1 MRVLTEN
8 GSIGKLDDPG
18 WSPQTAL
25 KAKHLLMEFHHV
37 FSLELNE
44 MGCIDTAEHTI
55 KLLTGEDEPF
65 KERFRQIAP
74 HEVEEVRQH
83 IQEMLDGGAIHPSQ
97 SPWCNA
103 VILVRKKDGAL
114 RFCIDFRCL
123 NAKTKKDS
131 HPLPRGPETMESLVG
146 ARYFS
151 TVDLKSGFWQI
162 KMAEESHQYTAFTV
176 GNLGIYEFLR
186 MPYRL
191 CNAPATF
198 QCLMQNCLGELNLQ
212 YAFIY
217 LDDVIVYSRTPEDH
231 LKQLQAV
238 LDRFA
243 LNGLK
248 LKPSKCHFFKES
260 LMYLGHEISTAGML
274 PDREGIQKIAEM
286 GYPKTVISVR
296 KFIGATGY
304 FRRFIKN
311 YTRIAEPLNNLIG
324 CNNAKLK
331 NHPVTLSPEA
341 KDAFNILKQKCM
353 TAPVLA
359 FADLEKPFLLE
370 TDASALGLGAVLQ
383 QVQVD
388 GKLHPV
394 AYASRALR
402 KGEKNYHSSKLEFL
416 ALKWAVTEQFRE
428 YLYYRPFTVRTDNN
442 PLTYILTTPNLDA
455 CGHRWVASLAQF
467 RFKIEYLKG
476 TDNKV
481 ADVLSRIETCLED
494 DAVKE
499 LMKSCSTTEIKG
511 AQDKDTSS
519 VFEDSLPDSEDGK
532 PRSKVQKEAV
542 NEAIKRARYL
552 HMPHAEADNPTLMKK
567 HEEIEK
573 QNAIHLANLVATKH
587 VKHNLM
593 GTNWKALQEADP
605 IISHVLKW
613 KKMNESNRTKDKNHR
628 DRRTLEEYLLTVVN
642 AFDTKAYGLRQKDL
656 VYQNGLLY
664 VKETAMNT
672 TDEMLLFIVPANKRQ
687 AALDLCHRD
696 AGHQGRDRTYSL
708 LKERFWWPKMRTQM
722 MTSILSCAKCKV
734 FERREPKAPLCS
746 IVALELMDLIHVDLL
761 GLESTTDPQITP
773 SVQKILVVTDHFSR
787 HVQAYKVPD
796 K

>member
-1 MRVLTEN
+1 M
-8 GSIGKLDDPG
+8 
-18 WSPQTAL
+18 
-25 KAKHLLMEFHHV
+25 
-37 FSLELNE
+37 
-44 MGCIDTAEHTI
+44 
-55 KLLTGEDEPF
+55 
-65 KERFRQIAP
+65 
-74 HEVEEVRQH
+74 
-83 IQEMLDGGAIHPSQ
+83 
-97 SPWCNA
+97 
-103 VILVRKKDGAL
+103 

-162 KMAEESHQYTAFTV
+162 KMAEESRQYTASTV
-176 GNLGIYEFLR
+176 SSLGIYEFLR
-186 MPYRL
+186 MPYGL

-198 QCLMQNCLGELNLQ
+198 QRLMQNCLGELNLQ
-212 YAFIY
+212 YALIY
-217 LDDVIVYSRTPEDH
+217 LDDVIMYSCMPEDH
-231 LKQLQAV
+231 LKRLQAV

-243 LNGLK
+243 LNRLK

-260 LMYLGHEISTAGML
+260 LTYLGHEISAAGML
-274 PDREGIQKIAEM
+274 PGQEGIQKIAEM
-286 GYPKTVISVR
+286 GYPKTVTGVR
-296 KFIGATGY
+296 KFIGTTGC

-311 YTRIAEPLNNLIG
+311 YARIAEPLNNLIG
-324 CNNAKLK
+324 CDNAKLK

-383 QVQVD
+383 QVQAD

-416 ALKWAVTEQFRE
+416 ALKWAITEQFRE
-428 YLYYRPFTVRTDNN
+428 YLYYRPFTVRMDNN

-481 ADVLSRIETCLED
+481 ADVLSRIETRLED

-499 LMKSCSTTEIKG
+499 LLKLCPTTEIKG
-511 AQDKDTSS
+511 AQGKATSS
-519 VFEDSLPDSEDGK
+519 EIEDSLPDSEDGK
-532 PRSKVQKEAV
+532 PRSKVQKDAV

-552 HMPHAEADNPTLMKK
+552 HVPHAEADNPTLMEK

-573 QNAIHLANLVATKH
+573 QNAIQLANLVATKH

-605 IISHVLKW
+605 VISQVLKW
-613 KKMNESNRTKDKNHR
+613 KKMDECNRMKDKNHR
-628 DRRTLEEYLLTVVN
+628 DRRTLEEYLLTVINV
-642 AFDTKAYGLRQKDL
+642 FDAKAYGLCQKDL

-664 VKETAMNT
+664 VKETTTNT

-722 MTSILSCAKCKV
+722 MTSILGCAKCNV
-734 FERREPKAPLCS
+734 FERREPKVPLCS
-746 IVALELMDLIHVDLL
+746 IVASEPMDLIHVDLL
-761 GLESTTDPQITP
+761 GLETTMDPQITP
-773 SVQKILVVTDHFSR
+773 SVQKILVVTDHFS
-787 HVQAYKVPD
+787 HHIQAYKVPD
-796 K
+796 KRAITIAKCLYDEYFRHYGFPR